1 MVCRAA
7 FLLLLSSLLQG
18 GCMTRA
24 ADPGWGPRL
33 SSAPE
38 LRAAAVDA
46 ARSPATWMPLAAAAA
61 LALTD
66 ADDDLSRWAADETPL
81 FGGAAESASDDLRMA
96 ANAAYA
102 VTALLAPSRGPG
114 RKAGG
119 LLVGAVTLGLEN
131 ALTDAVKDASD
142 RERPDGSNDA
152 SFTSGHAGRSS
163 AASTLARRNLDY
175 MTLPRWLDTGARV
188 ALHGVAA
195 ATGWARVEAERHHV
209 TDVLAGY
216 ALGHFT
222 AAFMHRA
229 FMASPPAPLQVS
241 FQPRPRGGVWTVT
254 VPLGR

>member
-1 MVCRAA
+1 MASRAVSA
-7 FLLLLSSLLQG
+7 LLLSSLLLG

-33 SSAPE
+33 SAAAE

-46 ARSPATWMPLAAAAA
+46 ARSPATWMPLTAAAA

-66 ADDDLSRWAADETPL
+66 TDDDLSRWAADETPL
-81 FGGAAESASDDLRMA
+81 FGGDAESASDDLRMA
-96 ANAAYA
+96 ANVAYGL
-102 VTALLAPSRGPG
+102 TALLAPSRGPG

-131 ALTDAVKDASD
+131 AITDAVKNVSD
-142 RERPDGSNDA
+142 RERPDGSNDE

-175 MTLPRWLDTGARV
+175 MALPGWLDTGARV
-188 ALHGVAA
+188 ALQGVAA

-216 ALGHFT
+216 ALGHFV

-229 FMASPPAPLQVS
+229 FMASPAAPLRVT
-241 FQPRPRGGVWTVT
+241 FQPRPRGGAWTVT